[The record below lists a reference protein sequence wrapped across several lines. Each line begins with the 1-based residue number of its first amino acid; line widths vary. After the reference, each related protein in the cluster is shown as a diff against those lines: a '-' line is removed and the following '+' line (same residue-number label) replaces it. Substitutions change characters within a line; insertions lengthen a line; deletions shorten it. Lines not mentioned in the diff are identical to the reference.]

1 MKNAPADWKFA
12 SLSLPLCQ
20 ALTVVEALDGL
31 SATHISRS
39 PPPVGALELSRESG
53 GGPLEY
59 LGMML

>member
-1 MKNAPADWKFA
+1 MHQPIGN
-12 SLSLPLCQ
+12 LPLCP
-20 ALTVVEALDGL
+20 ALTVAEALDGL

>member
-1 MKNAPADWKFA
+1 MHQPIGKMHQPIGN
-12 SLSLPLCQ
+12 LPLCP
-20 ALTVVEALDGL
+20 ALTVAEALDGL